1 MSILAKQIRVLYVI
15 DKMVRAGAQN
25 HLQQVITGL
34 DPLHFKPFLC
44 CLLYKGPL
52 AEELEDRGF
61 PVESLHLENIMGL
74 NFFRAVRGLSR
85 LIRRHRI
92 DLVHGYLFAANIVSP
107 PAGFISRIPV
117 ITSRRDT
124 GFWKNRKHV
133 LAHRVVNSI
142 TDRITA
148 NSGEVIQ
155 YLRSREKVK
164 KKKYILIHNGMVLP
178 PPRAATE
185 NFKGGFIIGSLGN
198 IRPVKGYEDLLMAVS
213 RLSADYSFKV
223 HIAGR
228 ILDREYYNKLKTMIG
243 DNHLEDR
250 VIFRGEV
257 EEPESFLKE
266 LHIFVLPSLS
276 EGFSNALLEAMGNG
290 LAVIAT
296 TVGANREMINAGKE
310 GFLVSPGEPAE
321 LALRLKELMDTPGLI
336 PPLGAAARKRVS
348 EEFSAGK
355 ICLQLENLYRT
366 CLGTPKKKLE
376 KNVS

>member
-1 MSILAKQIRVLYVI
+1 
-15 DKMVRAGAQN
+15 
-25 HLQQVITGL
+25 
-34 DPLHFKPFLC
+34 
-44 CLLYKGPL
+44 
-52 AEELEDRGF
+52 
-61 PVESLHLENIMGL
+61 
-74 NFFRAVRGLSR
+74 
-85 LIRRHRI
+85 
-92 DLVHGYLFAANIVSP
+92 VHGYLFAANIVSP
-107 PAGFISRIPV
+107 PVGFISRIPV

-164 KKKYILIHNGMVLP
+164 KKKYILIHNGLVLP
-178 PPRAATE
+178 PLRAETDD
-185 NFKGGFIIGSLGN
+185 FRGRFIIGSLGN
-198 IRPVKGYEDLLMAVS
+198 IRPIKGYEDLLTAVS
-213 RLSADYSFKV
+213 RLSADYSFEV

-250 VIFRGEV
+250 VVFRGEV
-257 EEPESFLKE
+257 EDPESFLKE
-266 LHIFVLPSLS
+266 LHIFILPSLS

-296 TVGANREMINAGKE
+296 KVGANSEMINDREE
-310 GFLVSPGEPAE
+310 GFLVRPGEPDE

-336 PPLGAAARKRVS
+336 PTLGTSARKRVS
-348 EEFSAGK
+348 EEFSSGK
-355 ICLQLENLYRT
+355 ICQQMESLYRS
-366 CLGTPKKKLE
+366 CL
-376 KNVS
+376 

>member
-1 MSILAKQIRVLYVI
+1 MSIPDKKIRVLYVI
-15 DKMVRAGAQN
+15 DKMIRAGAQN
-25 HLQQVITGL
+25 HLQQVIPGL
-34 DPLHFKPFLC
+34 DPLYFKPFLC

-52 AEELEDRGF
+52 AEELEDRGY

-74 NFFRAVRGLSR
+74 NFFRAVRGLSS

-107 PAGFISRIPV
+107 PVGFISRIPV

-164 KKKYILIHNGMVLP
+164 KKKYILIHNGLVLP
-178 PPRAATE
+178 PLRAETDD
-185 NFKGGFIIGSLGN
+185 FRGRFIIGSLGN
-198 IRPVKGYEDLLMAVS
+198 IRPVKGYEDLLTAVS
-213 RLSADYSFKV
+213 RLSADYSFEV

-250 VIFRGEV
+250 VVFRGEV
-257 EEPESFLKE
+257 EDPESFLKE
-266 LHIFVLPSLS
+266 LHIFILPSLS

-296 TVGANREMINAGKE
+296 KVGANSEMINDREE
-310 GFLVSPGEPAE
+310 GFLVRPGEPDE

-336 PPLGAAARKRVS
+336 PTLGTAARKRVS

-355 ICLQLENLYRT
+355 ICRQMEGLYRS
-366 CLGTPKKKLE
+366 CL
-376 KNVS
+376 